1 MKSLTVAPYWFTV
14 GACKTSGHRKLRC
27 HRNLRWRSGTYG
39 CRKTIK
45 LSEEP
50 NTIKIHASAYCKSIF
65 LNDEFCRI
73 RRCTW
78 KL

>member
-27 HRNLRWRSGTYG
+27 HRNLRWRYTMG

-45 LSEEP
+45 LTKEP
-50 NTIKIHASAYCKSIF
+50 NTIK
-65 LNDEFCRI
+65 
-73 RRCTW
+73 T
-78 KL
+78 